1 MSGETTQHIGDAVHM
16 NNLVSYDSGS
26 NQLSAYKSELG
37 QMNQLG
43 TCIAPWH
50 WDNYYHYYHYHYPSV
65 VYEKSKMEIAFKI
78 VARLLE
84 KKLVKAMSVKQFIEL
99 TNEVAEIV

>member
-1 MSGETTQHIGDAVHM
+1 MNTEAVQM
-16 NNLVSYDSGS
+16 NAMVSYDNG
-26 NQLSAYKSELG
+26 QLSAFNNTGDY
-37 QMNQLG
+37 NQLG
-43 TCIAPWH
+43 TCIAPWG

-99 TNEVAEIV
+99 TNEVSEIV